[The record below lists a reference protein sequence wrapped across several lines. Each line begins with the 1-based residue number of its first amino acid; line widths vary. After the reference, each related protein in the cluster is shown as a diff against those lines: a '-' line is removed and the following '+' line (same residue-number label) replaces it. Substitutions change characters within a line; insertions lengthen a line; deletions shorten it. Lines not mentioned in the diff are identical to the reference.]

1 MARDFMHKPDDE
13 ALMGC
18 PQLEPFIH
26 MLAEHHRMQP
36 SPGPA
41 DYKLLRDGA
50 VATLQI
56 LYLDVILL
64 RHLVSTSEANKRPTH
79 ANEVCVVVGEIE
91 RITA

>member
-1 MARDFMHKPDDE
+1 
-13 ALMGC
+13 
-18 PQLEPFIH
+18 
-26 MLAEHHRMQP
+26 MQP

-64 RHLVSTSEANKRPTH
+64 RHLVSTSEANKRPTY
-79 ANEVCVVVGEIE
+79 ANEVCVVVGEIGKSCRNPRVSATMTVHLNKTSPDE
-91 RITA
+91 S